1 MKLQTKINLLSTVL
15 TLFLFCLSFTGIYYF
30 YKYLAYDTEY
40 ERLIGYGDEMLA
52 AISELESDKNIDTL
66 LRSYLPQ
73 NGMIHITDENGKAF
87 LRLQATSTID
97 KMDYKL
103 NENSRYTIS
112 EWKGEPVMAIRYP
125 MVWPDYTLVNVHF
138 IEPLGEVSD
147 NMEVL
152 RWILILMT
160 VLAIIP
166 IYLASQ
172 LLVRLIA
179 IPIKR
184 LTSTMRQN
192 ISQSRY
198 EQLETPVNKKDE
210 IAEMTYTYNSLMKKL
225 EESYAKQQQFVGN
238 ASHELKT
245 PLTIIESYAKL
256 LQRRGFENEAIN
268 REALEAITNQTN
280 QMKIMIEQLL
290 ELAKANETLQIK
302 WESISTKELFSDI
315 LSSFRQAYKR
325 DINLHAEEFTF
336 STDVSKLKQIIF
348 ILLDNARKYSESKID
363 VSIKNGQN
371 VTITIQDYGIG
382 IAEEDIPHL
391 FDRFYRVAKDRNRQ
405 TGGTGLGLAIA
416 NDLVHLLHGT
426 ITVESEVGVGTA
438 FTVTL
443 PKEAPIYEN

>member
-40 ERLIGYGDEMLA
+40 ERLKGYGDEMLA
-52 AISELESDKNIDTL
+52 GISELDSVNNIDTL
-66 LRSYLPQ
+66 LRSFIPQ
-73 NGMIHITDENGKAF
+73 NGMIHITDSNNHAF
-87 LRLQATSTID
+87 LRLQATSSAE
-97 KMDYKL
+97 KMDYKI
-103 NENSRYTIS
+103 NEDDRYTIS
-112 EWKGEPVMAIRYP
+112 EWEGVPVMAIRYP
-125 MVWPDYTLVNVHF
+125 MVWPDYSLVNVHF
-138 IEPLGEVSD
+138 VQPLGEVSD
-147 NMEVL
+147 NMKIL
-152 RWILILMT
+152 KWILILIT
-160 VLAIIP
+160 LLAIIP

-172 LLVRLIA
+172 VLVRLIA

-268 REALEAITNQTN
+268 HEALEAITNQTA
-280 QMKIMIEQLL
+280 QMKVMMEQLL
-290 ELAKANETLQIK
+290 ELAKANETIQLK
-302 WESISTKELFSDI
+302 WETITTSQLLSDI
-315 LSSFRQAYKR
+315 LNSFRQAYKR
-325 DINLHAEEFTF
+325 EINLHAEEFSF
-336 STDVSKLKQIIF
+336 ATDVSKLKQIIF
-348 ILLDNARKYSESKID
+348 ILLDNARKYSEGEID
-363 VSIKNGQN
+363 VFIMNGDN
-371 VTITIQDYGIG
+371 VTIKIKDYGIG
-382 IAEEDIPHL
+382 IAEEDIEHL

-416 NDLVHLLHGT
+416 KDLVDLLHGI
-426 ITVESEVGVGTA
+426 ITVESEVGIGTA

>member
-15 TLFLFCLSFTGIYYF
+15 TLFLFYLSFTGIYYF

-52 AISELESDKNIDTL
+52 AISELESVDNIDTL
-66 LRSYLPQ
+66 LRSYIPQ
-73 NGMIHITDENGKAF
+73 NGMIHVTDANDNPF
-87 LRLQATSTID
+87 LRIQATTNTD
-97 KMDYKL
+97 KMDYKM
-103 NENSRYTIS
+103 NETSRYTIS
-112 EWKGEPVMAIRYP
+112 EWEGEPVMAIRYP
-125 MVWPDYTLVNVHF
+125 MVWPDNSLVNVHF
-138 IEPLGEVSD
+138 VQPLGEVSN
-147 NMEVL
+147 NMEIL
-152 RWILILMT
+152 RWILILIT

-184 LTSTMRQN
+184 LTGKMRQN

-198 EQLETPVNKKDE
+198 EQLDTPVNKKDE

-256 LQRRGFENEAIN
+256 LQRRGFENEEIN
-268 REALEAITNQTN
+268 QEALTAITNQTT

-290 ELAKANETLQIK
+290 ELAKANETLQMR
-302 WESISTKELFSDI
+302 WETVSSKEFFSDI
-315 LSSFRQAYKR
+315 LTSFQQAYKR
-325 DINLHAEEFTF
+325 DITLQSEEFTF
-336 STDVSKLKQIIF
+336 STDRSKLKQIMF
-348 ILLDNARKYSESKID
+348 IMLDNARKYSEGKID
-363 VSIKNGQN
+363 VFVKNGQN
-371 VTITIQDYGIG
+371 VTITIRDYGVG
-382 IAEEDIPHL
+382 IAEDDIPHL

-416 NDLVHLLHGT
+416 RDLVHLLHGS
-426 ITVESEVGVGTA
+426 ITVESEVGIGTA

-443 PKEAPIYEN
+443 PKEAHDYEN

>member
-52 AISELESDKNIDTL
+52 AISELESDNNIDTL
-66 LRSYLPQ
+66 LRSYIPQ
-73 NGMIHITDENGKAF
+73 NGMIHITDEDDKAF

-103 NENSRYTIS
+103 NESKKYTIS

-125 MVWPDYTLVNVHF
+125 MIWPDYSLVNVHL

-147 NMEVL
+147 NMEIL
-152 RWILILMT
+152 KWILILMT
-160 VLAIIP
+160 MLAIIP

-172 LLVRLIA
+172 LLVRLIT

-192 ISQSRY
+192 ISQSKY
-198 EQLETPVNKKDE
+198 EQLETPVDKKDE
-210 IAEMTYTYNSLMKKL
+210 IAELTYTYNSLMKKL
-225 EESYAKQQQFVGN
+225 EENYTKQQQFVGN

-256 LQRRGFENEAIN
+256 LQRRGFENEEIN
-268 REALEAITNQTN
+268 REALEAITNQTT
-280 QMKIMIEQLL
+280 QMKIMMEQLL
-290 ELAKANETLQIK
+290 ELAKANETLKIK
-302 WESISTKELFSDI
+302 WESISTNELFADI
-315 LSSFRQAYKR
+315 LTSFRQSYKR
-325 DINLHAEEFTF
+325 NITLHAEEFIF

-348 ILLDNARKYSESKID
+348 ILLDNALKYSESKID
-363 VSIKNGQN
+363 VFIKKGQN
-371 VTITIQDYGIG
+371 VTIIIQDYGVG

-416 NDLVHLLHGT
+416 KDLVHLLHGT
-426 ITVESEVGVGTA
+426 IRVESEVGIGTS
-438 FTVTL
+438 FIVTL